1 MKYIKNFSLFEAVI
15 MPNKIDSDFQIRSIE
30 DAIDYGRQNDF
41 DVVGYDEFYNSLTE
55 ADKRNAPPRR
65 GVPFFALF
73 HPERKRPM
81 FVACDPM
88 VFRFMPMKEIIDDII
103 GHELVHAEQS
113 RRKGDIDYS
122 LPSPTDRKAYF
133 SNKEEVMAF
142 SWTIANELSKQTRN
156 VKDAI
161 DLLSRGFRGQ
171 SSDIWSDIKKNCDEK
186 TINRY
191 KKYIYMYLE
200 KMFDGEE
207 VKPGRN
213 PFKELD
219 RVKDKEVESDLD
231 YREDFKSMSN

>member
-1 MKYIKNFSLFEAVI
+1 
-15 MPNKIDSDFQIRSIE
+15 
-30 DAIDYGRQNDF
+30 
-41 DVVGYDEFYNSLTE
+41 LTE
-55 ADKRNAPPRR
+55 VDKRSAPPRR
-65 GVPFFALF
+65 GTPFFALF
-73 HPERKRPM
+73 HPERKKPM

-88 VFRFMPMKEIIDDII
+88 VFRFMPMKEIINDII
-103 GHELVHAEQS
+103 GHELIHAEQL
-113 RRKGDIDYS
+113 RRKGDIEYS

-171 SSDIWSDIKKNCDEK
+171 SSQIWNDIKRNCDEK

-200 KMFDGEE
+200 KMFDIE
-207 VKPGRN
+207 N
-213 PFKELD
+213 
-219 RVKDKEVESDLD
+219 
-231 YREDFKSMSN
+231 

>member
-1 MKYIKNFSLFEAVI
+1 MKHIKSFTLFEAVI
-15 MPNKIDSDFQIRSIE
+15 MPNRIESNLRVSSVE
-30 DAIDYGRQNDF
+30 DAIEYGRQNNF

-81 FVACDPM
+81 FVVSDPM

-103 GHELVHAEQS
+103 GHELVHAEQT

-142 SWTIANELSKQTRN
+142 SWTIANSLSKTKRSLEEAMMELDSQFDDN
-156 VKDAI
+156 
-161 DLLSRGFRGQ
+161 FRGGMRPPAEHKM
-171 SSDIWSDIKKNCDEK
+171 IWSDIKRNCDEK
-186 TINRY
+186 TIKRY
-191 KKYIYMYLE
+191 RKYIYMYLE
-200 KMFDGEE
+200 KMFE
-207 VKPGRN
+207 N
-213 PFKELD
+213 
-219 RVKDKEVESDLD
+219 
-231 YREDFKSMSN
+231 